1 MWFQNAE
8 RECAFITT
16 FDIFFGDEWLS
27 ASLSHHQPFS
37 FFNFLL
43 LRVGD
48 LSPRTLSL
56 SLEDASLSCL
66 FSRACMCSN
75 TFFLFFLVCVCV
87 WSVFCSKLK
96 PPLSRL
102 SLSLSLSLGRS
113 CCLRTTTTTRTAMT
127 ERRRR
132 REKKAASWGWCWRG
146 DSWCTWRRGSLKF
159 GGQQCKSKMFL
170 SYFSRFVLLLRRYSR
185 YAFALGA
192 TAIAIGAIVFNTNR
206 RIE

>member
-1 MWFQNAE
+1 M
-8 RECAFITT
+8 
-16 FDIFFGDEWLS
+16 IFFFWDTNGSPPLS
-27 ASLSHHQPFS
+27 LITNHFR

-56 SLEDASLSCL
+56 SLEDASLSWL
-66 FSRACMCSN
+66 FVLARVHV
-75 TFFLFFLVCVCV
+75 FQHLFFIFSCLCVCFV
-87 WSVFCSKLK
+87 VCILFQIKTSSLK
-96 PPLSRL
+96 AL